1 MLDLNNI
8 PNGIKLEINKED
20 LMAFAN
26 HLIGEKKQM
35 ENDEKIISLKDV
47 MQLTGLARQTI
58 YGRVSRGT
66 IPYYKAEDG
75 KRLRFKKSE
84 ILEWM
89 QSGKK
94 YSKNKV
100 EQAIDAYFEKGKA
113 KRR

>member
-1 MLDLNNI
+1 MFDIKNL
-8 PNGIKLEINKED
+8 PKGVKLEVNKED
-20 LMAFAN
+20 LIAFAN
-26 HLIGEKKQM
+26 HLIGAKQQM
-35 ENDEKIISLKDV
+35 ENDKKIISLEEV
-47 MQLTGLARQTI
+47 MEMTGLAKQTI

-94 YSKNKV
+94 HSKTKV